1 MSAPIIAARGVRK
14 RYGSLPVLT
23 GVDLDIPR
31 GLVTAIVGPNASGKT
46 TFNKIV
52 LGLVRPDAGEL
63 TFDGHR
69 VNGDARYRTRIGYMP
84 QLARYPANLRGEDL
98 VRMLADL
105 RGSPTDR
112 DEELFADLALGADVL
127 RQPLRTLS
135 GGMRQRINAALAFL
149 FRPEL
154 LILDEPTAG
163 LDPISSS
170 ALKDKILRV
179 RGSGRTVLITS
190 HVLSELEELAD
201 NVVFLLDG
209 AVRFQGVPAA
219 LRRETS
225 QPTLERAI
233 AHVMRGLAMV
243 REGETGSEAKAS

>member
-1 MSAPIIAARGVRK
+1 MTAPIVSARGITK
-14 RYGSLPVLT
+14 RYGRLSVLA
-23 GVDLDIPR
+23 GVDLDIPP
-31 GLVTAIVGPNASGKT
+31 GLITAIVGPNASGKT

-52 LGLVRPDAGEL
+52 LGLVRPDRGEL
-63 TFDGHR
+63 RFDGTP
-69 VNGDARYRTRIGYMP
+69 VNGDAAYRARIGYMP

-105 RGSPTDR
+105 RNSPTDR
-112 DEELFADLALGADVL
+112 DEALFADLALGADVL
-127 RQPLRTLS
+127 RQPLRNLS

-149 FRPEL
+149 FRPDL

-170 ALKDKILRV
+170 ALKDKILRE
-179 RGSGRTVLITS
+179 RTSGRTVIITS

-201 NVVFLLDG
+201 NVAFLLDG
-209 AVRFQGVPAA
+209 AVRFQGTPAV

-233 AHVMRGLAMV
+233 AHMMRGVSVV
-243 REGETGSEAKAS
+243 RDGDAGSEARAS